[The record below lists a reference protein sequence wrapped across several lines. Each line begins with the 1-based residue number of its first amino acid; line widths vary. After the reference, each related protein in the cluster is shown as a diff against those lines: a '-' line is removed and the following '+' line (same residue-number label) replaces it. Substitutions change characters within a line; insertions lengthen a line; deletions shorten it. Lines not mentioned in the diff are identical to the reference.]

1 MSDQILTP
9 DSARLAAITR
19 TAEARRDEL
28 RQAAASKQADLPLR
42 FLQQQAHFTTPAS
55 NLKMAQKAIEGGWG
69 KAPQILEKLGISFAE
84 LSDIVGVREADVEE
98 LLQQDSGSPL
108 VMVDGED
115 AQALRDDVV
124 LRGRENAVTCF
135 REAAWGRTL
144 RFYRPSGLGLNY
156 CIDDLVKVLTEAGRG
171 LPVKDY
177 PVDGIIWPKAEHP
190 DELRWVSSLLGQI
203 EEACGLEQGHI
214 KMQFLIESGYGL
226 WNLPALADACMDR
239 LSGLIFGIAD
249 YAADIHLPHI
259 VNDHPVCDVAR
270 GLIVNMAGAVGVP
283 AIDNMTVNYPVADK
297 NLSATENRSRILGR
311 LKECFD
317 DARHGMNL
325 GMDGKWVGHPL
336 QCFMVMLAYSTALP
350 REEVEAEVAK
360 IEAYNAAVAAEQ
372 GATII
377 DGVMSDRATDRHA
390 RNKLRKA
397 VAIGKLAPEKA
408 AALGLITEDEL
419 AGFKG

>member
-1 MSDQILTP
+1 
-9 DSARLAAITR
+9 
-19 TAEARRDEL
+19 
-28 RQAAASKQADLPLR
+28 
-42 FLQQQAHFTTPAS
+42 
-55 NLKMAQKAIEGGWG
+55 
-69 KAPQILEKLGISFAE
+69 
-84 LSDIVGVREADVEE
+84 
-98 LLQQDSGSPL
+98 
-108 VMVDGED
+108 
-115 AQALRDDVV
+115 
-124 LRGRENAVTCF
+124 
-135 REAAWGRTL
+135 
-144 RFYRPSGLGLNY
+144 
-156 CIDDLVKVLTEAGRG
+156 
-171 LPVKDY
+171 
-177 PVDGIIWPKAEHP
+177 
-190 DELRWVSSLLGQI
+190 
-203 EEACGLEQGHI
+203 
-214 KMQFLIESGYGL
+214 
-226 WNLPALADACMDR
+226 
-239 LSGLIFGIAD
+239 
-249 YAADIHLPHI
+249 
-259 VNDHPVCDVAR
+259 
-270 GLIVNMAGAVGVP
+270 MAGAVGVP